1 MKDEKGGSG
10 KQVARAK
17 RDRTQCAWRALS
29 SLVILKQEMILFNN
43 TEK

>member
-17 RDRTQCAWRALS
+17 RDKTQCAWRALR
-29 SLVILKQEMILFNN
+29 SLVILKQEMILSN
-43 TEK
+43 TEE